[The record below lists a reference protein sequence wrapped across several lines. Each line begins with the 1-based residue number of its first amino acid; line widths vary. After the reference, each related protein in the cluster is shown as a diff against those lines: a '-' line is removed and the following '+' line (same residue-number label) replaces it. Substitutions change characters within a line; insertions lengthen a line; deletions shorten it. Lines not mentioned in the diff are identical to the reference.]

1 MFRRD
6 RRTGDA
12 SVWEY
17 ITLGRNPNT
26 AVEHTQQHETCFR
39 LALAGKKTLHFRKIS
54 MKISRRSALT
64 TAGSALAAASLLP
77 RLEAADAASEMK
89 GRIHHSVCKWCYP
102 KVELEDLAKA
112 AASIGLRSIELLE
125 LKDIPVIQKYELTCA
140 MVSGVPGGITEG
152 LNRAAH
158 HDAIVAWFE
167 MAAPKVAAAGCK
179 NIICFSG
186 NRAGQSDDE
195 GLEVCATGLKR
206 VVAICEKHGVNAV
219 MELLNSKVN
228 HPDYMC
234 DHTAWGVRLAQK
246 VGSERFKLLYDIY
259 HMQIMEGDVIA
270 TIRKNHPFIAHYH
283 TGGVPGRNEIDET
296 QELNYPAIMKAIVE
310 TGYQGFVAQEFIPK
324 RPDAL
329 ASLRQGVRIC
339 DV

>member
-1 MFRRD
+1 
-6 RRTGDA
+6 
-12 SVWEY
+12 
-17 ITLGRNPNT
+17 
-26 AVEHTQQHETCFR
+26 
-39 LALAGKKTLHFRKIS
+39 
-54 MKISRRSALT
+54 MKLSRRSALT
-64 TAGSALAAASLLP
+64 TVGGALAAATLRP
-77 RLEAADAASEMK
+77 HLEAAEAASDIK

-102 KVELEDLAKA
+102 KIQLEDLARG

-125 LKDIPVIQKYELTCA
+125 IKEIPTIRKYDLTCA

-152 LNRAAH
+152 LNRAAN
-158 HDAIVAWFE
+158 HDKIVDWFE
-167 MAAPKVAAAGCK
+167 QAAPQVAAIGCK

-186 NRAGQSDDE
+186 NRAGISDE
-195 GLEVCATGLKR
+195 QGLDVCAEGLKR
-206 VVAICEKHGVNAV
+206 VVRICEKHGVTAV

-234 DHTAWGVRLAQK
+234 DHTAWGVQLAKK
-246 VGSERFKLLYDIY
+246 VGSDRFKLLYDIY

-270 TIRKNHPFIAHYH
+270 TIRKNHEYIAHYH
-283 TGGVPGRNEIDET
+283 TGGVPGRNEIDDT
-296 QELNYPAIMKAIVE
+296 QELNYPAIMKAILE

-324 RPDAL
+324 RSDAL